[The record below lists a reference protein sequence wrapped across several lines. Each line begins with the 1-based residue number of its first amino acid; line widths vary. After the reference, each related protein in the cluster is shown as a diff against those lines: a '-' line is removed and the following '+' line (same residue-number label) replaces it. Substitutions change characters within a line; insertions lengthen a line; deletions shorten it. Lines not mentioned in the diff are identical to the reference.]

1 MRNAFNCSWA
11 RATKAAR
18 FAALIGAI
26 CACSMHAEAAAPTLD
41 QLLSSQGAAADGS
54 GIPEARYEALV
65 ETGRTRGNAAGL
77 AWQSQQIAARLEK
90 IATKLDV
97 IYNFSALMMEGNVL
111 PPVMSKAKDVYDQ
124 KDDST
129 IMLIGERY
137 DIRQPPRFTYTAP
150 SWRSYLLLSDY
161 GFDINSPSLL
171 KPEGAAEEAVWK
183 KSVAE
188 GYAMG
193 IDQANSILDANF
205 ARLKQDFEGMLLY
218 RELLR
223 RGMVTKPF
231 VSVGHYGVTG
241 DKKKGVSVGESIL
254 RIQVAP
260 EFIMDQEKWKTRPE
274 GQAAALLQAAQNAVI
289 NETSGV
295 VSGDSGDQPPAKPQ
309 GVKGYRRANRQ
320 GEQ

>member
-1 MRNAFNCSWA
+1 MRNAFICSWA
-11 RATKAAR
+11 GATKAAR
-18 FAALIGAI
+18 FAAVIVASI
-26 CACSMHAEAAAPTLD
+26 ACSMHVNAAAPTLD
-41 QLLSSQGAAADGS
+41 QLLSNQSYTADGA
-54 GIPEARYEALV
+54 GIPEARYEALL

-90 IATKLDV
+90 IAAKLDV

-124 KDDST
+124 KDDNT

-150 SWRSYLLLSDY
+150 SWRSYVLLSDY
-161 GFDINSPSLL
+161 GFDINSPSLV
-171 KPEGAAEEAVWK
+171 KPEGAAEETIWK
-183 KSVAE
+183 KAVAE

-193 IDQANSILDANF
+193 IEQANSILEANF

-241 DKKKGVSVGESIL
+241 DKKKGVSIGESIL

-260 EFIMDQEKWKTRPE
+260 EFIMDQDKWKTRPD
-274 GQAAALLQAAQNAVI
+274 GQAGVLLQAAQNAVI
-289 NETSGV
+289 NESSGV
-295 VSGDSGDQPPAKPQ
+295 VTGDLGDQPSAKPQ
-309 GVKGYRRANRQ
+309 GARGYRRTQ
-320 GEQ
+320 GDH